1 MKQGTCTGGFLQR
14 RGVPGSGAQPLRVR
28 LVGSAPDANDSRVI
42 LAPAVRDA
50 ECKLLAHRRMD
61 AGLAELHTLRARDVW
76 THWRQL
82 ATTAPPF
89 LSPEFF
95 ALVSRFDGS
104 ATVAYARDGHGL
116 IGALPLARSGDRWV
130 GLRCDYTPGYDYV
143 GTSEGVDAIWR
154 ALLDDDSWNE
164 LVLEKLPATSLL
176 ASHLP
181 ALASAAGCPVVV
193 RLDCRHPYFS
203 LRRFE
208 AALSPKF
215 RTNLQRCARKA
226 GGIELERI
234 VVPDRAQIDEA
245 LALEAMAW
253 KSRAGTS
260 IDTDPRAIHFYR
272 VVSRLFGRRGTAALY
287 FLRANGRRIATLFAV
302 EDARTLYALK
312 IGYDPSFANLS
323 PGHLLIWKVAAE
335 AEARG
340 LEELDFVGHED
351 EWKRK
356 WTARVKEHVS
366 LTIYRDNAIGLS
378 RYALRQ
384 LLRPHLP
391 EPLRH
396 SLREMLPRGCQRA
409 DIVGTHTLVE
419 RVRGRLDRGL
429 GIKTRVRK
437 ALAKAPPPKSLGA
450 PSQFAPGDWVQVK
463 QANVIRETLDPRDR
477 TRGLLFAP
485 TQWETTGQVFR
496 VAKRVQRLR
505 DDHGAFRAV
514 SRTVLLEGVDCAG
527 HASPAAG
534 CGRHCP
540 MMYRDEWLEPAR
552 TPPREIAQEGAR
564 SHARVRSLEEIR
576 AGLDLRGRHHGLTFM
591 PEMARYAGKRFAIAN
606 RITRVFEYDRW
617 IETTRPIYILDGL
630 QCTGA
635 VLGAK
640 GPCDRACS
648 LLWSEDWLILDA

>member
-1 MKQGTCTGGFLQR
+1 
-14 RGVPGSGAQPLRVR
+14 
-28 LVGSAPDANDSRVI
+28 
-42 LAPAVRDA
+42 
-50 ECKLLAHRRMD
+50 MD
-61 AGLAELHTLRARDVW
+61 AGLAELRTLRAGEVW
-76 THWRQL
+76 PHWQKL

-95 ALVSRFDGS
+95 TLVSRFGGA
-104 ATVAYARDGHGL
+104 ATVAYARDDGGL
-116 IGALPLARSGDRWV
+116 VGVLPLARAGDRWV
-130 GLRCDYTPGYDYV
+130 GLRCDYTPDYDYV

-154 ALLDDDSWNE
+154 ALRADESWNE
-164 LVLEKLPATSLL
+164 LVLDKLPATSLL

-203 LRRFE
+203 LRGFE

-226 GGIELERI
+226 GAIELERI

-245 LALEAMAW
+245 LAIEAMAW

-340 LEELDFVGHED
+340 LEQLDFVGRED

-366 LTIYRDNAIGLS
+366 ITIYRDNAIGLS

-384 LLRPHLP
+384 IVRPHLP

-429 GIKTRVRK
+429 GIKTRVKK
-437 ALAKAPPPKSLGA
+437 ALAKAPPPKPLGA
-450 PSQFAPGDWVQVK
+450 PSQFAPGAWVQVK
-463 QANVIRETLDPRDR
+463 PASAIRETLDDRDK

-485 TQWETTGQVFR
+485 TQWETAGQAFR
-496 VAKRVQRLR
+496 VAQHVQRLR

-514 SRTVLLEGVDCAG
+514 SRTVLLEGVDCGG
-527 HASPAAG
+527 HVSPSAG

-540 MMYRDEWLEPAR
+540 MMYRDEWLEPASA
-552 TPPREIAQEGAR
+552 PGGEIAAHEAHGY
-564 SHARVRSLEEIR
+564 ARVRSLEEIR
-576 AGLDLRGRHHGLTFM
+576 GGLDLRGRRHGLTFM
-591 PEMARYAGKRFAIAN
+591 PEMAQYAGKRFPIAN
-606 RITRVFEYDRW
+606 RITQVFEYDRW
-617 IETTRPIYILDGL
+617 IDTVRPIYILRGL

-635 VLGAK
+635 VLGDK
-640 GPCDRACS
+640 GPCHRACS
-648 LLWSEDWLILDA
+648 LLWSADWLIPDAAP